1 MCDTR
6 ICSACD
12 LAGRDHKCAK
22 IKRIGAEQYHAD
34 RGYALAVKKAVKECA
49 DDDTASRSDLR
60 EAVAVLE
67 DVERR
72 GRRVYADDEYETETI
87 TGALREARQKLVNAE
102 RTDATANVDRLRDE
116 LAAAEAALAAMQAP
130 S

>member
-1 MCDTR
+1 MRVATRPVVSWIVKMIFTACAICNRSFTRDSPRWCCAVCDTN
-6 ICSACD
+6 
-12 LAGRDHKCAK
+12 
-22 IKRIGAEQYHAD
+22 
-34 RGYALAVKKAVKECA
+34 
-49 DDDTASRSDLR
+49 DDTASRSDLR

-102 RTDATANVDRLRDE
+102 RTDAIANVDRLRDE
-116 LAAAEAALAAMQAP
+116 LAAAEVALAAMR
-130 S
+130 SS

>member
-22 IKRIGAEQYHAD
+22 IKHVGAEQYHAD

-49 DDDTASRSDLR
+49 EDT
-60 EAVAVLE
+60 E
-67 DVERR
+67 
-72 GRRVYADDEYETETI
+72 GQFCYICYAGDDEEGLVRGCACRGTSGFAHVSCLARRAETACEY
-87 TGALREARQKLVNAE
+87 
-102 RTDATANVDRLRDE
+102 
-116 LAAAEAALAAMQAP
+116 AMVRA
-130 S
+130 

>member
-1 MCDTR
+1 MIFTACAICNRSFTRDSPRWCCAVCDTR

-49 DDDTASRSDLR
+49 EDT
-60 EAVAVLE
+60 E
-67 DVERR
+67 
-72 GRRVYADDEYETETI
+72 GQFCYI
-87 TGALREARQKLVNAE
+87 C
-102 RTDATANVDRLRDE
+102 
-116 LAAAEAALAAMQAP
+116 
-130 S
+130 